1 MFYHLNFA
9 RALLNPL
16 RGPRSGPDEIGFA
29 FHWASIQQGE
39 PEAFICKIQVP
50 IFEGAISVRKIALSG
65 IKPTGTLHIGN
76 YLGMI
81 KPAFDLVE
89 KFQTLYFVADYHA
102 LTTLKDK
109 DNLNQYVYDVAAT
122 LLALGLDPQKVIF
135 FRQSDI
141 LEIFEFTW
149 ILNCFTAKGLLN
161 RAHAYKAEVDAN
173 IRVGKQPDADV
184 NAGLYDYPVL
194 MAADILLY
202 GSHFVPVGQDQ
213 RQHVEIA
220 RDIALAVNNTCGE
233 VLTVPEALIQETVMT
248 IPGIDGRKMSKNY
261 NNTIPIFTD
270 AKALR
275 KQVMRIVTDST
286 RPQDSKNPDECNVF
300 NIFKYFAPPETVAS
314 RNRAYLSGGLAYS
327 EIKQELYEL
336 LNEFFGGRRD
346 TYTKLLAD
354 KNHLDRI
361 LNQGADRARAMAA
374 PVLESVRR
382 AIGIS
387 R

>member
-1 MFYHLNFA
+1 MK
-9 RALLNPL
+9 
-16 RGPRSGPDEIGFA
+16 
-29 FHWASIQQGE
+29 Q
-39 PEAFICKIQVP
+39 
-50 IFEGAISVRKIALSG
+50 IALSG

-81 KPAFDLVE
+81 KPAFDLIE
-89 KFQTLYFVADYHA
+89 KFETLYFVADYHA

-109 DNLNQYVYDVAAT
+109 NTLNQYVYDVAAT

-141 LEIFEFTW
+141 PEIFEFTW

-161 RAHAYKAEVDAN
+161 RAHAYKAVVDAN
-173 IRVGKQPDADV
+173 LNAGKQADADI
-184 NAGLYDYPVL
+184 NAGLYNYPVL

-233 VLTVPEALIQETVMT
+233 VLTVPEPLIQDTVMT

-261 NNTIPIFTD
+261 NNTIPIFAD
-270 AKALR
+270 AKELR
-275 KQVMRIVTDST
+275 KQVMRIVTDSK
-286 RPQDSKNPDECNVF
+286 RPQDPKNPDECNVF
-300 NIFKYFAPPETVAS
+300 NIFKYFASPEAIAS
-314 RNRAYLSGGLAYS
+314 RRNTYLSGGLAYS
-327 EIKQELYEL
+327 KIKQELYEL
-336 LNEFFGGRRD
+336 LDDFFGSNRVA
-346 TYTKLLAD
+346 YYKLMDDKNQLDRVLNEGAD
-354 KNHLDRI
+354 K
-361 LNQGADRARAMAA
+361 ARAIAG

-382 AIGIS
+382 AVGIS
-387 R
+387 RS

>member
-1 MFYHLNFA
+1 VK
-9 RALLNPL
+9 
-16 RGPRSGPDEIGFA
+16 
-29 FHWASIQQGE
+29 Q
-39 PEAFICKIQVP
+39 
-50 IFEGAISVRKIALSG
+50 IALSG

-89 KFQTLYFVADYHA
+89 NFQTLYFVADYHA

-109 DNLNQYVYDVAAT
+109 DTLNQYVYDVAAT
-122 LLALGLDPQKVIF
+122 LLALGLDPNKVVF

-141 LEIFEFTW
+141 HQIFEFTW

-161 RAHAYKAEVDAN
+161 RAHAYKAAVETNLND
-173 IRVGKQPDADV
+173 GKQPEADV
-184 NAGLYDYPVL
+184 NAGLYNYPVL

-220 RDIALAVNNTCGE
+220 RDIAVAVNSVCGE
-233 VLTVPEALIQETVMT
+233 VLTVPEPLIQKTVMT

-261 NNTIPIFTD
+261 HNTIPIF
-270 AKALR
+270 AEPKALR
-275 KQVMRIVTDST
+275 KQVMRIVTDSK
-286 RPQDSKNPDECNVF
+286 RPKDPKNPEECNVF
-300 NIFKYFAPPETVAS
+300 NIFKNFASAETIES
-314 RNRAYLSGGLAYS
+314 RRNAYLNGGLAYS

-346 TYTKLLAD
+346 TYQQLRDD
-354 KNHLDRI
+354 KNYLDRI
-361 LNQGADRARAMAA
+361 LNRGADKARAVAG
-374 PVLESVRR
+374 PVLEGMRR

-387 R
+387 RQ

>member
-1 MFYHLNFA
+1 VK
-9 RALLNPL
+9 
-16 RGPRSGPDEIGFA
+16 
-29 FHWASIQQGE
+29 Q
-39 PEAFICKIQVP
+39 
-50 IFEGAISVRKIALSG
+50 IALSG

-89 KFQTLYFVADYHA
+89 NFQTLYFVADYHA

-109 DNLNQYVYDVAAT
+109 DTLNQYVYDVAAT
-122 LLALGLDPQKVIF
+122 LLALGLDPNKVVF

-141 LEIFEFTW
+141 HQIFEFTW

-161 RAHAYKAEVDAN
+161 RAHAYKAAVETNLND
-173 IRVGKQPDADV
+173 GKQPEADV
-184 NAGLYDYPVL
+184 NAGLYNYPVL

-220 RDIALAVNNTCGE
+220 RDIAVAVNSVCGE
-233 VLTVPEALIQETVMT
+233 VLTVPEPLIQKTVMT

-261 NNTIPIFTD
+261 HNTIPIF
-270 AKALR
+270 AEPKALR
-275 KQVMRIVTDST
+275 KQVMRIVTDSK
-286 RPQDSKNPDECNVF
+286 RPQDPKNPEECNVF
-300 NIFKYFAPPETVAS
+300 NIFKNFASAETIES
-314 RNRAYLSGGLAYS
+314 RRNAYLNGGLAYS

-346 TYTKLLAD
+346 TYQQLRDD
-354 KNHLDRI
+354 KNYLDRI
-361 LNQGADRARAMAA
+361 LNRGADKARAVAG
-374 PVLESVRR
+374 PVLEGMRR

-387 R
+387 RQ